1 MPQVIQLDRKKL
13 INYYTLGTVCCIK
26 SNNKMCELTVILVWK

>member
-13 INYYTLGTVCCIK
+13 INYYTLGIVCCIK
-26 SNNKMCELTVILVWK
+26 TNNKMF